1 MKKVEK
7 EIRETLFSL
16 KDEKYIEFSAK
27 LIPTVEKK
35 NIIGVRNPLVRN
47 LAKEISKD
55 EKKKYAYLSSLPHKY
70 LEENNLH
77 GFIIEREKDYD
88 KTIELLNEFLPYV
101 DNWAT
106 CDTCTPKSFK
116 KHKKEVMPEIKK
128 WVKSDHVYTI
138 RFGIEMLM
146 CYFLDED
153 FKKAHLNLVCKVHN
167 EDYYVKMMCA
177 WYFATALAKQWDETI
192 PVIENKKLDKWVHN
206 KTIQKAIE
214 SYRITDEQK
223 AYLKTLK
230 IK

>member
-1 MKKVEK
+1 MKKIEK

-16 KDEKYIEFSAK
+16 QDEKYIEFSAK
-27 LIPTVEKK
+27 LIPTVDKK

-55 EKKKYAYLSSLPHKY
+55 QKKKDAYLSSLPHRY

-77 GFIIEREKDYD
+77 GFIIEREKDYE
-88 KTIELLNEFLPYV
+88 KTIKLLDEFLPYV

-106 CDTCTPKSFK
+106 CDTCTPKSFR
-116 KHKKEVMPEIKK
+116 KHKKEVLTEIKR
-128 WVKSDHVYTI
+128 WIKSDHVYTI
-138 RFGIEMLM
+138 RFAIEMLM

-153 FKKAHLNLVCKVHN
+153 FRKEQLNLVSKVRN
-167 EDYYVKMMCA
+167 DDYYVKMMCA
-177 WYFATALAKQWDETI
+177 WYFATALAKQWDKTI

-206 KTIQKAIE
+206 KTIQKSIE
-214 SYRITDEQK
+214 SNRITDEQK
-223 AYLKTLK
+223 TYLRTLK